1 MLDIYLIRIKLGL
14 KQAICLHVEK
24 HESPTA
30 KEGMFGIGR
39 NGAKKHLSSMVN
51 GIRFHLFCSKAD
63 ELVVHFMVN
72 SLGFSTKEAISTSA
86 KIKTLVSSSPK
97 LLFCDIDTTLKPKIK
112 GLQPLNLSGSDL
124 VTLIEKSDFLRR
136 GLHTSIKPTL
146 DYLRELLG
154 THDAVAM
161 VLKKEPRLISQN
173 ISKVLPPNI
182 ALLQNLGFSQID
194 IANFF
199 QRYPRCL
206 LRNPVC
212 LQRVVHQAEEIF
224 DIPRGSRMFLHGIAA
239 LVPLHES
246 TLERKIDIYRSFGW
260 SHSDICTMVRKLPSC
275 FDFIRG

>member
-1 MLDIYLIRIKLGL
+1 
-14 KQAICLHVEK
+14 
-24 HESPTA
+24 
-30 KEGMFGIGR
+30 MFGIGR

-86 KIKTLVSSSPK
+86 KVTRSRLRNYEPLLLLDLFHKIGLNKSQIKTLVSSSPK